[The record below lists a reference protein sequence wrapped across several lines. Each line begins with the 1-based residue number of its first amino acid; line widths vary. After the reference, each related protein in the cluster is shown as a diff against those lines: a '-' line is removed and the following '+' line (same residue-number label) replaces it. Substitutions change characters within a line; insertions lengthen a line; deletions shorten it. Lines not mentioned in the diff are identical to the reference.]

1 MTGGPPLGQCTAAIP
16 MTGTRM
22 CPGRVTSSRR
32 FASCSRI
39 RSCCARLPPMRS
51 FGAGASIVQEKSPRS
66 NDAEPRAS
74 AGGKSPRGNAPRAPV
89 PASAGH
95 GHRAR
100 HHLPSAASHLQPR
113 LGRKRVGQLRGESV
127 GSRRSKVGK
136 GALPAGLIRAARA
149 IVGGAKAVTRP
160 KPVEQPIRICLS
172 IYRGTA
178 GTLGFAIPPVSSPW
192 AHDVIK

>member
-127 GSRRSKVGK
+127 GSAGPRSGKAHYRR
-136 GALPAGLIRAARA
+136 
-149 IVGGAKAVTRP
+149 
-160 KPVEQPIRICLS
+160 
-172 IYRGTA
+172 
-178 GTLGFAIPPVSSPW
+178 VSSERREPSS
-192 AHDVIK
+192 AAPKLSPGPSRSSSLPGSASPSTGARQVRSASLYRQSPRLGPTT